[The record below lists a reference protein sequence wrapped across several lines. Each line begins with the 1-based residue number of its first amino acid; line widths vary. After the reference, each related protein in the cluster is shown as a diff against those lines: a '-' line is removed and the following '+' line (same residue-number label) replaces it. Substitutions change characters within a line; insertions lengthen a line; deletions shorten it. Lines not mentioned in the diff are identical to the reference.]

1 MRATLSIW
9 GLYNYDNTVFD
20 DLVIPEELDR
30 NEVIGTI
37 LADCVELEIIYPDPA
52 VMKAMIK
59 TWSTHCL
66 PVWERVLKAI
76 NVDYAPLENYNRTED
91 ITGLDTGSS
100 TATGNAIDRHQVTGY
115 NSGSFVDQSK
125 DISEAANNGSSSV
138 STTRKT
144 VTRGNIGVTTSQQ
157 MLNQELDVAE
167 RTDIYSYISRSFKN
181 KFCLMVY

>member
-20 DLVIPEELDR
+20 DMVIPETLDR
-30 NEVIGTI
+30 SEVIATI

-52 VMKAMIK
+52 VMRMMIK
-59 TWSTHCL
+59 TWSSHCL

-76 NVDYAPLENYNRTED
+76 SVEYAPLENYNRVED
-91 ITGLDTGSS
+91 ITGTDTGNSSASGKALDT
-100 TATGNAIDRHQVTGY
+100 HQVTGY
-115 NSGSFVDQSK
+115 NSGEFVDQSK
-125 DISEAANNGSSSV
+125 DISEAVNSGSSSLH
-138 STTRKT
+138 TTRKT
-144 VTRGNIGVTTSQQ
+144 TTRGNIGVTTSQQ

-167 RTDIYSYISRSFKN
+167 RTDIYAYIARAFKN